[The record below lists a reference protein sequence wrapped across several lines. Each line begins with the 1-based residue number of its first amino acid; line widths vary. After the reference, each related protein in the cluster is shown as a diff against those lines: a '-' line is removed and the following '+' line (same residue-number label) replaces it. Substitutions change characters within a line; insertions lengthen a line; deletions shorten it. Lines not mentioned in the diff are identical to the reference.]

1 MLKARM
7 GTHLSIPG
15 ICASLCLRVMA
26 LCSFF
31 APFSFSVGFSLMVRM
46 HGCAQLSEKWQA
58 AGPDVLQQ
66 QERLFRE
73 NNPCCSSLPSFGS
86 FMSLYGIAT
95 EQVQSLLISVSK
107 HLNLDEQTREMLLH
121 GVVDATASDDRLLVA
136 QKDTGKQSNSNNG
149 NTTNSSSSTNMEPG
163 N

>member
-1 MLKARM
+1 
-7 GTHLSIPG
+7 
-15 ICASLCLRVMA
+15 
-26 LCSFF
+26 
-31 APFSFSVGFSLMVRM
+31 M